1 MNNSII
7 RSLALC
13 FIFCLTAVSAMA
25 VPAKRIQQR
34 IRLTDGS
41 EITATLCGDERVS
54 YYETSN
60 GALYFKQ
67 ADGIC
72 RPTSRLELQMRL
84 NERLQAEKV
93 RQQLHLATN
102 PQATPRLRAPRRQVK
117 AVSPYTGSKKGLVIL
132 VNFKDK
138 SFNEAN
144 PQPFYHRMFN
154 QEGFSEDGQTGSVHD
169 YFLNQSYGTFDLTF
183 DVVGPVTL
191 SQNMSYYG
199 AHTGE
204 EADNYSNVTKMVD
217 DACRMV
223 DDQVNFKDYDW
234 NNDGYVDQ
242 VYIIYAGYGEATG
255 GGDNTIWPHAWGV
268 ANGSTLDDTRIYTYA
283 CSNELNGAP
292 DWGTIERMGI
302 GTACHEF
309 SHCLGLPDFYNTD
322 NGSGGGGASWDVM
335 SGGNYNNNGRCP
347 VGYTSY
353 ERWMCGWLTP
363 IELDEP
369 TSITNMPALENEG
382 VAYILTHDTN
392 EDEYFLLENRQR
404 IKWDRHTGGKG
415 LLIFHVDYE
424 QNAWAYNTIN
434 NDPTHER
441 MALMA
446 ADGDPT
452 TKPESDPFPGP
463 SGTKRKFTDST
474 TPGAK
479 LYNPMPDGTT
489 LLGKPIEN
497 ITETA
502 QGTISFDALTGVLP
516 STQISQ
522 VSKTKNGFTATWDAI
537 EGAESYNINLRAVR
551 NPYTTPQ
558 EGEVLLE
565 RFSGCYGS
573 AISNIANK
581 LDSYTDNEGWSGTYL
596 YRSSQGVQLGRS
608 SYKGSLLSPTLPE
621 TVNGIIS
628 TLVLI
633 NPKDATTAAQG
644 QMIVHTKVGDLTAN
658 FEYTEASW
666 LYLVT
671 NEGQMPEG
679 EYTIEIKGN
688 TIFSI
693 GKFIVL
699 DGKYEGQ
706 IFNDYFAQLTPASI
720 PSNIQCV
727 PLQSTTEEATATATK
742 PQRAK
747 GTNTLYTSTE
757 PTYTFTGL
765 DNKYTYYMSVSA
777 VGANGKGRWSDEY
790 EVKLP
795 TAIQGIKAEANED
808 KAWYTL
814 QGHHLIT
821 QPTRSGIYI
830 HNGKKVTVK

>member
-1 MNNSII
+1 MNTNTI
-7 RSLALC
+7 RSFVLSI
-13 FIFCLTAVSAMA
+13 IFCLTAAGAMA

-60 GALYFKQ
+60 GALYIKQ

-72 RPTSRLELQMRL
+72 RPTSHLELQLRV
-84 NERLQAEKV
+84 NKRLQEERV
-93 RQQLHLATN
+93 QQQLHLAIN
-102 PQATPRLRAPRRQVK
+102 PQATTRRRAPRRSLNPVGSY
-117 AVSPYTGSKKGLVIL
+117 VGSKKGLVIL

-169 YFLNQSYGTFDLTF
+169 YFLSQSYGTFDLTF

-199 AHTGE
+199 AHEGE
-204 EADNYSNVTKMVD
+204 EADHYQNVASMVD
-217 DACRMV
+217 EACRKV
-223 DDQVNFKDYDW
+223 NAQVNFQNYDW
-234 NNDGYVDQ
+234 DGDGYVDQ
-242 VYIIYAGYGEATG
+242 VYVIYAGYGEATG
-255 GGDNTIWPHAWGV
+255 GGDNTIWPHAWSV
-268 ANGSTLDDTRIYTYA
+268 ANGSTLDNTKIYTYA
-283 CSNELNGAP
+283 CSNELNGTP
-292 DWGTIERMGI
+292 DWGIIERMGI

-309 SHCLGLPDFYNTD
+309 SHCLGLPDFYNTE
-322 NGSGGGGASWDVM
+322 NGHGGGGANWDVM
-335 SGGNYNNNGRCP
+335 SGGSYNGNGRCP

-363 IELDEP
+363 TELGEP
-369 TSITNMPALENEG
+369 TSITNMPALENKA
-382 VAYILTHDTN
+382 VAYLLTHDTN
-392 EDEYFLLENRQR
+392 ENEYFLLENRQPV
-404 IKWDRHTGGKG
+404 KWDRYTGGKG
-415 LLIFHVDYE
+415 LLIFHVDYD

-434 NDPTHER
+434 NDPSHER

-452 TKPESDPFPGP
+452 TKPEGDPFPGP
-463 SGTKRKFTDST
+463 NGTKRKFTDST
-474 TPGAK
+474 TPAAK
-479 LYNPMPDGTT
+479 LYNSMPDGTT

-502 QGTISFDALTGVLP
+502 QGTISFNALAGVLP

-522 VSKTKNGFTATWDAI
+522 ISKTKDGFTATWDAI

-551 NPYTTPQ
+551 NPYTNPE
-558 EGEVLLE
+558 EGEILKE
-565 RFSGCYGS
+565 TFPGCFGSG
-573 AISNIANK
+573 ISNIASKMDN
-581 LDSYTDNEGWSGTYL
+581 YTDNKGWRGAYL
-596 YRSSQGVQLGRS
+596 YKSSKGVQLGRGTD
-608 SYKGSLLSPTLPE
+608 KGKLKSPKLPE

-628 TLVLI
+628 ILIHI
-633 NPKDATTAAQG
+633 NPKDAKTAAQG
-644 QMIVHTKVGDLTAN
+644 QMIIHTKAGDLTADFK
-658 FEYTEASW
+658 FEETNW
-666 LYLVT
+666 LYIATL
-671 NEGQMPEG
+671 EGQMPEG
-679 EYTIEIKGN
+679 EYSIEIQGN

-693 GKFIVL
+693 DYFIVL

-720 PSNIQCV
+720 SCDIQCA
-727 PLQSTTEEATATATK
+727 PLQSTTEEATATDTK

-747 GTNTLYTSTE
+747 GTSTLYTSTE
-757 PTYTFTGL
+757 PAYTFTGL
-765 DNKYTYYMSVSA
+765 DNKYTYYVSVSA
-777 VGANGKGRWSDEY
+777 VGANSKSRWSNEY

-795 TAIQGIKAEANED
+795 TAIQDVKAESLVPD
-808 KAWYTL
+808 AWFTL
-814 QGHHLIT
+814 QGYRLSAKPT
-821 QPTRSGIYI
+821 QPGLYI
-830 HNGKKVTVK
+830 HGGRKVMVR